1 MSQRNLAAELRS
13 ARITAPPQV
22 REHVRLIASA
32 DTTRTN
38 RFTWKRAL
46 VVVLPAAAAIAAVI
60 VVSRPA
66 PEKTIVH
73 GEIATL
79 RSAVTTPQSAD
90 AGVAHG
96 AAKSFA
102 PIAPAPT
109 PGRVQQYEASLSL
122 RLSSVEA
129 VSTAVQ
135 RALRIAQSL
144 GGYPVNVDAGS
155 RATSASADLTLKVPR
170 AHVREA
176 VARLSQLGTIT
187 AEHLDIQDL
196 EAGLNTTDRTIARL
210 QSTLVALRTGEQT
223 PTVQKQIATLTN
235 RIVSL
240 QRAKASTLR
249 TAHYATVSL
258 HLATPAAAA
267 RRASHHG
274 PLHWLLV
281 ALTWFGIGLVYVL
294 VLGTPVLLLAA
305 LVWFVVR
312 IVRRRREDALLSRS

>member
-1 MSQRNLAAELRS
+1 MSQRDLAAELRS

-22 REHVRLIASA
+22 RERVRLIAAA
-32 DTTRTN
+32 DSTRTS

-46 VVVLPAAAAIAAVI
+46 VVGLPVAAAIAAVI
-60 VVSRPA
+60 VVSRPT
-66 PEKTIVH
+66 PEKTVNH

-79 RSAVTTPQSAD
+79 RSAITTPQSAD
-90 AGVAHG
+90 TGVARG

-102 PIAPAPT
+102 PIAPT
-109 PGRVQQYEASLSL
+109 PGRVQRYEASLSL
-122 RLSSVEA
+122 RVSSVEA

-135 RALRIAQSL
+135 RALHIAQSL

-155 RATSASADLTLKVPR
+155 RAQSASADLTLKVPR

-196 EAGLNTTDRTIARL
+196 EAGLNATDRTLARL
-210 QSTLVALRTGEQT
+210 QRTLATLRAGEQT
-223 PTVQKQIATLTN
+223 TAVQKQIASLSN

-267 RRASHHG
+267 HRASHHG

-294 VLGTPVLLLAA
+294 VLGTPALLLAA

-312 IVRRRREDALLSRS
+312 TVRRRREDALLSRS